1 MSEGANKWVMP
12 IGALVVGA
20 VAGFIYPQ
28 SQNSKLS
35 SEVASL
41 TSSLGEQTSKAK
53 GAAAEVAKLT
63 EGLAGRTSALDEA
76 KKQVAGLAEKITGLE
91 SSLGESKSMA
101 QAAEAKSKQLGDDI
115 AAKSSSLE
123 AVRGEL
129 SAAGAKLADAEK
141 ALEAEKANSTDMS
154 NSVKGLTATIEE
166 LKVTAKTADSKIGL
180 MATEAKNNAAMV
192 EEQNG
197 TIATLR
203 ASIAELEKKLAEAS
217 Q

>member
-76 KKQVAGLAEKITGLE
+76 KKHKQDLIH
-91 SSLGESKSMA
+91 SLN
-101 QAAEAKSKQLGDDI
+101 
-115 AAKSSSLE
+115 
-123 AVRGEL
+123 VR
-129 SAAGAKLADAEK
+129 KLHCTRILNLIK
-141 ALEAEKANSTDMS
+141 PSWLNFY
-154 NSVKGLTATIEE
+154 LP
-166 LKVTAKTADSKIGL
+166 
-180 MATEAKNNAAMV
+180 
-192 EEQNG
+192 
-197 TIATLR
+197 
-203 ASIAELEKKLAEAS
+203 
-217 Q
+217 